1 MTEPGI
7 YKRCPDCAELVQPDA
22 RICRYCR
29 FDFET
34 GASADGV
41 VRYSAPSPP
50 RVLAGAWE
58 KLNAGDAEGALD
70 DAFEVVNHSEIDPDV
85 QTDLRVFAT
94 VAQERTPRGD
104 QGNRADELAARV
116 RRNPLPRVTHSAAV
130 TTPRIVSRATVKAR
144 LRGWWNDPEHK
155 TLRRIAV
162 VAVAVVV
169 ALVAIGSFTG
179 SSSAPTASSPFP
191 SSSNSD
197 YTPEPEASY
206 PSASSGQENA
216 REQAERYLNNQSFS
230 RKGLIEQLEYEGYTT
245 ADATYAVDNVEVDWN
260 VQAALKAKSY
270 LRNQSFSR
278 SGLLEQL
285 VYEGF
290 TLPQATYGVSV
301 AY

>member
-1 MTEPGI
+1 VTDPGI

-41 VRYSAPSPP
+41 VRYSAPPP
-50 RVLAGAWE
+50 SILAGAWE

-70 DAFEVVNHSEIDPDV
+70 DAFEVAKHSGTDPEV

-104 QGNRADELAARV
+104 QRKRADVLAARV
-116 RRNPLPRVTHSAAV
+116 RRSPLPRVTPTAAATAGTASAA
-130 TTPRIVSRATVKAR
+130 TVGDR
-144 LRGWWNDPEHK
+144 LRGWWNDPERK
-155 TLRRIAV
+155 RPRRIAV

-169 ALVAIGSFTG
+169 ALFAIGSFTG
-179 SSSAPTASSPFP
+179 SSSAPTASS
-191 SSSNSD
+191 SSSSPSD

-206 PSASSGQENA
+206 PSASSGEGNA
-216 REQAERYLNNQSFS
+216 REQAERYLSHQSFS
-230 RKGLIEQLEYEGYTT
+230 RKGLIEQLEYEGYST
-245 ADATYAVDNVEVDWN
+245 ADATYAVDNVDVDWN
-260 VQAALKAKSY
+260 EQAALKARSY
-270 LRNQSFSR
+270 LSHQSFSR
-278 SGLLEQL
+278 SGLIEQL

-290 TLPQATYGVSV
+290 TLAQATYGVSV

>member
-1 MTEPGI
+1 VTEPGV

-41 VRYSAPSPP
+41 VRYSAPPP
-50 RVLAGAWE
+50 PSVLAGAWE

-70 DAFEVVNHSEIDPDV
+70 DAFEVAKRSGTDPEV

-94 VAQERTPRGD
+94 VAHDRTPRGD
-104 QGNRADELAARV
+104 QRKRADILAARV
-116 RRNPLPRVTHSAAV
+116 RRSPLPRVTASAPVTTADTASAA
-130 TTPRIVSRATVKAR
+130 TVGER
-144 LRGWWNDPEHK
+144 LRGWWNDPERK
-155 TLRRIAV
+155 RPRRIAV

-169 ALVAIGSFTG
+169 ALIAIGSFT
-179 SSSAPTASSPFP
+179 SSSSSPSASSSY
-191 SSSNSD
+191 SSSSGSD

-216 REQAERYLNNQSFS
+216 LEQAERYLSHQSFS
-230 RKGLIEQLEYEGYTT
+230 RKGLIEQLEYEGYSL
-245 ADATYAVDNVEVDWN
+245 ADATYAVDNVDVDWN
-260 VQAALKAKSY
+260 EQAALKAKSY
-270 LRNQSFSR
+270 LSHQSFSR

-290 TLPQATYGVSV
+290 TLPQATYGVSA